1 MTKRNVLTFLVVVIL
16 GAMLTLS
23 VAGGRRFLLVNQMM
37 ATVLLPVEDGINS
50 LFHGGDNVRE
60 FWRALSELRAKN
72 NQLVR
77 ENQKLR
83 QEHINMA
90 AVLRE
95 NENLRHLLNYKT
107 AHPSQTLV
115 SAKVVGKNFGDL
127 RDIIYVNAGT
137 NKSVTKDAAV
147 VTENGM
153 VGVVDEVYTN
163 YCRILLLTSA
173 NCRVGARIV
182 HAGYDNSGIVH
193 GIHET
198 EDILVME
205 HIPKDAKVAE
215 GDLVVTN
222 SYSGKHPENICIGR
236 LSSVQM
242 DVSGLTQEADVVPV
256 EDMAGLE
263 YVLIVTDFSP
273 KLVTNAAGGRTK

>member
-1 MTKRNVLTFLVVVIL
+1 MTKRNMLTFLVVVIL

-23 VAGGRRFLLVNQMM
+23 VAGGRRFPLINQAV
-37 ATVLLPVEDGINS
+37 ATVLLPLEDGMNA
-50 LFHGGDNVRE
+50 LFHGGDSVRE
-60 FWRALSELRAKN
+60 FWRALTELRIKN
-72 NQLVR
+72 KQLVQ
-77 ENQKLR
+77 ENQRLR

-107 AHPSQTLV
+107 AHPTQTLV

-127 RDIIYVNAGT
+127 RDVIYVDAGA
-137 NKSVTKDAAV
+137 NQSVSRDAAV
-147 VTENGM
+147 VTENGL
-153 VGVVDEVYTN
+153 VGVVDEVYAN
-163 YCRILLLTSA
+163 YCRVLLLTSA

-182 HAGYDNSGIVH
+182 HAGYDNSGVVH

-198 EDILVME
+198 EDVLIME

-222 SYSGKHPENICIGR
+222 SYSGKHPENIYIGR
-236 LSSVQM
+236 LGSIQM
-242 DVSGLTQEADVVPV
+242 DVSGLTQEADVVPS

-273 KLVTNAAGGRTK
+273 KLDTKVTGGRTK

>member
-1 MTKRNVLTFLVVVIL
+1 MTKRNMLTFLVVVIF

-23 VAGGRRFLLVNQMM
+23 VAGGRRFPLINQAV
-37 ATVLLPVEDGINS
+37 ATVLLPLEDGMNA

-60 FWRALSELRAKN
+60 FWRALTELRIKN
-72 NQLVR
+72 KQLVQ
-77 ENQKLR
+77 ENQRLR

-95 NENLRHLLNYKT
+95 NENLRRLLNYKT
-107 AHPSQTLV
+107 AHPTQTLV

-127 RDIIYVNAGT
+127 RDVIYVNAGA
-137 NKSVTKDAAV
+137 NQSVTKDAAV
-147 VTENGM
+147 VTENGL

-163 YCRILLLTSA
+163 YCRVLLLTSA

-193 GIHET
+193 GVHET
-198 EDILVME
+198 EEVLVME
-205 HIPKDAKVAE
+205 HIPKDAKVEE

-222 SYSGKHPENICIGR
+222 SYSGKHPENIYIGR
-236 LSSVQM
+236 LGSIQM

-273 KLVTNAAGGRTK
+273 KSHIKITGGRTK